1 MDHPGITVKAIW
13 TMGDERTNE
22 VYLDDVWVSDD
33 YVVGEV
39 NHGFQY
45 ISEAL
50 DLERFTLFTYSPIA
64 QRLDL
69 LTDYVATTSR
79 DGEPLKDDAVV
90 RSQIAHLHTEAEVA
104 RVLGLKFVF
113 ASSTGGVAAHRRG
126 VRVQTVHHRILQA
139 SGRCLHGHRRCRGAV
154 AGPRR
159 RRPHGRSGRV
169 DLPVHG
175 DRHHRRRRL
184 RNPEEHHRPAQARS
198 PQELLSAT
206 AVTDPPTTDQGS
218 ASPGARAPPGPLS
231 GLIVLDLASVGPAAR
246 CTRLLADY
254 GATVVKVGAVPGR
267 GAQPIR
273 PPFYAYSGARYFDHV
288 AIDLKDAEGRD
299 AFLALVRTA
308 DVVVESFRPGVVDRL
323 GIGFADLVAVN
334 PGIILCSTTG
344 YGQSGPRAAWAG
356 HDINYLAVG
365 GFLATSE
372 RRGDGGPPVPG
383 ATVADAAG
391 GGLQAAMAIMAA
403 VIGRGR
409 SGVGVHL
416 DVSIA
421 DGVLWLTSLAVDEY
435 LATGGPVGPG
445 RSMVTGRYACYDT
458 YQAADGGWLAVGAIE
473 PKFYAN
479 LCRLLG
485 CEHWADHQLDDE
497 SQDKIRADFRAAFA
511 TRGRDEW
518 VAVLA
523 GRRHLRRPRYWG
535 WTRWPTT
542 TSTRP
547 ATPSWRRWPPPG
559 SQPADG
565 DIPRPLPPGGPGDG
579 RHEPSTRA
587 GGGRRSD
594 PHRHRPPAGGSR
606 ARGRLTS
613 TGCARREWWDDGH
626 RPR

>member
-1 MDHPGITVKAIW
+1 M
-13 TMGDERTNE
+13 
-22 VYLDDVWVSDD
+22 
-33 YVVGEV
+33 
-39 NHGFQY
+39 
-45 ISEAL
+45 
-50 DLERFTLFTYSPIA
+50 
-64 QRLDL
+64 
-69 LTDYVATTSR
+69 
-79 DGEPLKDDAVV
+79 
-90 RSQIAHLHTEAEVA
+90 
-104 RVLGLKFVF
+104 
-113 ASSTGGVAAHRRG
+113 
-126 VRVQTVHHRILQA
+126 
-139 SGRCLHGHRRCRGAV
+139 
-154 AGPRR
+154 
-159 RRPHGRSGRV
+159 
-169 DLPVHG
+169 
-175 DRHHRRRRL
+175 
-184 RNPEEHHRPAQARS
+184 
-198 PQELLSAT
+198 
-206 AVTDPPTTDQGS
+206 TDPPTTDQGS
-218 ASPGARAPPGPLS
+218 ASPGAKAPPGPLS

-288 AIDLKDAEGRD
+288 AIDLKDDEGRD

-523 GRRHLRRPRYWG
+523 AADTCVSPVLGVDEVADDDQYAARHAIVEAVA
-535 WTRWPTT
+535 PT
-542 TSTRP
+542 
-547 ATPSWRRWPPPG
+547 G

-565 DIPRPLPPGGPGDG
+565 DVPQHFRQVAPVMAGMSHPPEPVVAGD
-579 RHEPSTRA
+579 PTRTDTDRLLAAA
-587 GGGRRSD
+587 GLGAAHID
-594 PHRHRPPAGGSR
+594 
-606 ARGRLTS
+606 RLRQK
-613 TGCARREWWDDGH
+613 GVVG
-626 RPR
+626 